1 MFFTKIK
8 RIIKAGFVN
17 FWRNGW
23 VSLATVLIMII
34 TLFSIGSLIFAKAIL
49 NSTLSQIQDKVDVS
63 VYFKT
68 DSLEE
73 DIFALKTK
81 LEGLGEI
88 KSIEY
93 ISREQAL
100 ENFMERHKDNALIM
114 QSLEELGSNP
124 LGAVLNIK
132 AKETSQYESIA
143 KFLDD
148 SLEAGGE
155 QSVIDKVNYYQNRIV
170 IDRLGKIVD
179 STKNLGVSLS
189 IILIFISL
197 LVTFNTV
204 RLAIYSSREEIG
216 VMRLVGASG
225 KFISGPFVIEGIMHG
240 LIASIITTALFY
252 PLSYWLGKSTENF
265 FGGIN
270 IYQYYITNL
279 VQFFLILFGVGII
292 LGAISSFIAVRRY
305 IKI

>member
-1 MFFTKIK
+1 MFFTKV
-8 RIIKAGFVN
+8 RRVIKAGFVN

-73 DIFALKTK
+73 DIFALKIK
-81 LEGLGEI
+81 LEGLGEV

-93 ISREQAL
+93 ISREQSL
-100 ENFMERHKDNALIM
+100 ENFIERHKDNALII

-148 SLEAGGE
+148 SLKAGGE
-155 QSVIDKVNYYQNRIV
+155 QSVIDKINYYQNRIV

-240 LIASIITTALFY
+240 IIASIITTALFY

>member
-1 MFFTKIK
+1 MFFTKV
-8 RIIKAGFVN
+8 RRVIKAGFVN

-73 DIFALKTK
+73 DIFALKIK
-81 LEGLGEI
+81 LEGLGEV

-93 ISREQAL
+93 ISREQSL
-100 ENFMERHKDNALIM
+100 ENFIERHKDNALII

-148 SLEAGGE
+148 SLKAGGE
-155 QSVIDKVNYYQNRIV
+155 QSVIDKINYYQNRIV

-240 LIASIITTALFY
+240 IIASIITTALFY

-279 VQFFLILFGVGII
+279 VQFFLILFGVGVI

>member
-1 MFFTKIK
+1 MFFTKV
-8 RIIKAGFVN
+8 RRVIKAGFVN

-73 DIFALKTK
+73 DVFALKTK
-81 LEGLGEI
+81 LEGLGEV

-93 ISREQAL
+93 ISREQSL
-100 ENFMERHKDNALIM
+100 ENFIERHKDNALII

-148 SLEAGGE
+148 SLKAGGE
-155 QSVIDKVNYYQNRIV
+155 QSVIDKINYYQNRIV

-240 LIASIITTALFY
+240 IIASIITTALFY

-279 VQFFLILFGVGII
+279 VQFFLILFGVGVI

>member
-1 MFFTKIK
+1 M
-8 RIIKAGFVN
+8 
-17 FWRNGW
+17 
-23 VSLATVLIMII
+23 
-34 TLFSIGSLIFAKAIL
+34 
-49 NSTLSQIQDKVDVS
+49 
-63 VYFKT
+63 
-68 DSLEE
+68 
-73 DIFALKTK
+73 
-81 LEGLGEI
+81 GEV

-93 ISREQAL
+93 ISREQSL
-100 ENFMERHKDNALIM
+100 ENFIERHKDNALII

-148 SLEAGGE
+148 SLKAGGE
-155 QSVIDKVNYYQNRIV
+155 QSVIDKINYYQNRIV

-240 LIASIITTALFY
+240 IIASIITTALFY

-279 VQFFLILFGVGII
+279 VQFFLILFGVGVI